1 MIDQK
6 ALEKFQDYS
15 FRPDEDLLIDQLEKL
30 RELSEDKDS
39 LDGSKLRKQ
48 EQDIIAK
55 HHGGHMVINQL
66 EGHKNKSVYDKKIIE
81 ETKEL
86 QSETTIVNLHNNT
99 DAPLEPPVAKF
110 QEYKVRQSD
119 VHKKQMFKSI
129 LK

>member
-66 EGHKNKSVYDKKIIE
+66 EGHKNKSVYDK
-81 ETKEL
+81 TL
-86 QSETTIVNLHNNT
+86 VTSFSHGT
-99 DAPLEPPVAKF
+99 
-110 QEYKVRQSD
+110 
-119 VHKKQMFKSI
+119 
-129 LK
+129 